1 MGATVSEGH
10 QTSGTAVGQVTVL
23 VLSFRIPTPRSEGTK
38 AAAAAALVGGGGS
51 AQGRGWDNAQTLSW
65 LSLDLPVSMT
75 GDSRPTGPL
84 AQKKGEMNGGG
95 EQRGKQTNKQKA
107 STNST
112 NSLWRKTNLLI
123 VEIQVN

>member
-1 MGATVSEGH
+1 MKGQKQLLQQRLLVEG
-10 QTSGTAVGQVTVL
+10 GQH
-23 VLSFRIPTPRSEGTK
+23 R
-38 AAAAAALVGGGGS
+38 
-51 AQGRGWDNAQTLSW
+51 GRGWDNAQPVSW

-75 GDSRPTGPL
+75 GDSRTTGLL
-84 AQKKGEMNGGG
+84 AQKKWEGNGEG

>member
-1 MGATVSEGH
+1 M
-10 QTSGTAVGQVTVL
+10 AVGQVTVL
-23 VLSFRIPTPRSEGTK
+23 VLSFRIPTLRTEGTK

-51 AQGRGWDNAQTLSW
+51 AQRRGWDNAQPVSW

-75 GDSRPTGPL
+75 GGQQAHRSTGP
-84 AQKKGEMNGGG
+84 KKGEGNGKG
-95 EQRGKQTNKQKA
+95 EQREKLTNKQKA
-107 STNST
+107 STNSS

>member
-1 MGATVSEGH
+1 M
-10 QTSGTAVGQVTVL
+10 GQVTVL
-23 VLSFRIPTPRSEGTK
+23 VLSLRIPTPRSEGKK

-65 LSLDLPVSMT
+65 LSLDLSVFMT
-75 GDSRPTGPL
+75 GDSRTTGLL
-84 AQKKGEMNGGG
+84 AQKKGEGNGEG

>member
-1 MGATVSEGH
+1 M
-10 QTSGTAVGQVTVL
+10 GQVTVL

-65 LSLDLPVSMT
+65 LSLDLSVSMT
-75 GDSRPTGPL
+75 GGQQAHRSTGP
-84 AQKKGEMNGGG
+84 KKGEGNGVE

-107 STNST
+107 STNSS

-123 VEIQVN
+123 VEIQVNWD